1 MDGLDLLAVGKAQQ
15 PFAGPVDGGER
26 VRYSWPFQQV
36 LRRELVAEW
45 FRQGGHRREIGG
57 AAVVD
62 PVPKLARAKR
72 LGAELRHLGGERR
85 TAQPDEVAARRFGQN
100 LFGRHGS
107 PLYGEPQS
115 ASASRRRLCR

>member
-57 AAVVD
+57 AAVVG
-62 PVPKLARAKR
+62 PCGGVPLTVACFALAIASTIALSSSDVRAQA
-72 LGAELRHLGGERR
+72 L
-85 TAQPDEVAARRFGQN
+85 
-100 LFGRHGS
+100 S
-107 PLYGEPQS
+107 PLVNRSNLAPPISSDTSVPSLSG
-115 ASASRRRLCR
+115 